1 MKVLTVNGSEIELFY
16 SIDEMP
22 MTRYN
27 AMQKQ
32 LLQDVYVGSDFAAI
46 SKHFNNLDFYLQ
58 NKKIAEAQQ
67 ERLNMHNGMYMQLN
81 EYNTSMR
88 IMCAMIKKIDGK
100 DYTDL
105 TDEGLERASKALGDT
120 DITKGELDK
129 YLTEVK
135 KKLMS
140 S

>member
-1 MKVLTVNGSEIELFY
+1 MKVLTVNGSKIELFY
-16 SIDEMP
+16 SIDELP
-22 MTRYN
+22 MTRYQ

-46 SKHFNNLDFYLQ
+46 SKHFNKLDFYLQ

-67 ERLNMHNGMYMQLN
+67 ERMNMHNGMYMQLN

-100 DYTDL
+100 EFNDL
-105 TDEGLERASKALGDT
+105 TDEGLDRVSGILGKT
-120 DITKGELDK
+120 EITKGELEQ
-129 YLTEVK
+129 YLAEVK
-135 KKLMS
+135 KKLTLS
-140 S
+140 

>member
-1 MKVLTVNGSEIELFY
+1 MKVLTVNGSEIELY
-16 SIDEMP
+16 NSIDEIP

-27 AMQKQ
+27 TMQKQ

-67 ERLNMHNGMYMQLN
+67 ERLNMHNGMFMQLN

-88 IMCAMIKKIDGK
+88 IMCAMIKSVDDTEFK
-100 DYTDL
+100 DL
-105 TDEGLERASKALGDT
+105 TDEGLDRACKALGDT
-120 DITKGELDK
+120 DITKGELEK

-135 KKLMS
+135 KKLTLS
-140 S
+140 